1 MKKLLFLFTI
11 AFCLNSCKNELVT
24 IEGWKDIPVVYGL
37 LSLNDTATYF
47 RIEKAFVDATKTPNE
62 LAQLP
67 DSLYYKDAT
76 VTLVR
81 TRNNERFNL
90 TQVNGNTEGYVRND
104 GIFAKAPNYLYKIKN
119 SVLNMKADEEW
130 RIEVLRKGESKPIA
144 KAVTK
149 VIGIY
154 DVTNPSTTPV
164 FLRLDNTF
172 NITLETEEKTGK
184 IYDIKLLFNYDETDP
199 TKPNS
204 TLSKQLKWAFTT
216 SGLRRSSGNIPDPI
230 ITFTRKGQD
239 FYEFIGNN
247 IPVTAGITRTFKSID
262 FEIYVGG
269 QEFIDY
275 INVGIAN
282 TGITGSQTIPTYTN
296 IENGLGLLSS
306 RNKTVKTGVKLST
319 DALELLKNSEF
330 TKKLNFK

>member
-1 MKKLLFLFTI
+1 MKKLLFFFSI
-11 AFCLNSCKNELVT
+11 AFCLNACNNELVT

-67 DSLYYKDAT
+67 DSLYYKDVT

-81 TRNNERFNL
+81 TRNNERFIL

-119 SVLNMKADEEW
+119 SVLALKADEEW
-130 RIEVLRKGESKPIA
+130 RIEVQRKGETKPIA
-144 KAVTK
+144 KATTK
-149 VIGIY
+149 VVGTY
-154 DVTNPSTTPV
+154 DVTNPSNTPV
-164 FLRLDNTF
+164 FLRLDNNFTL
-172 NITLETEEKTGK
+172 TLETEEKIGK
-184 IYDIKLLFNYDETDP
+184 LYDIKLLFNYDETDP

-204 TLSKQLKWAFTT
+204 TVTKQIKWDFTT
-216 SGLRRSSGNIPDPI
+216 SGQRRSSGNVPDPI
-230 ITFTRKGQD
+230 LNFTRKGQD
-239 FYEFIGNN
+239 FYTFLGNN
-247 IPVTAGITRTFKSID
+247 IPETAGIIRTFKSID
-262 FEIYVGG
+262 FEIYIGG

-282 TGITGSQTIPTYTN
+282 TGITGSQTIPTYSN
-296 IENGLGLLSS
+296 IENGLGLFSS
-306 RNKTVKTGVKLST
+306 RNKTVKTGVKLS
-319 DALELLKNSEF
+319 DVAIDLLKNSEF
-330 TKKLNFK
+330 TKKLNFR

>member
-330 TKKLNFK
+330 TKKLNFR

>member
-1 MKKLLFLFTI
+1 MKKHLFLFSVLLCFN
-11 AFCLNSCKNELVT
+11 ACKNELVT

-37 LSLNDTATYF
+37 LSISDTASYF

-67 DSLYYKDAT
+67 DSLYYKDVT

-81 TRNNERFNL
+81 TKNNERFNL
-90 TQVNGNTEGYVRND
+90 TQVNGNTEGYVRQD

-154 DVTNPSTTPV
+154 DITNPSTGAV

-172 NITLETEEKTGK
+172 NLNLETEEKTGRV
-184 IYDIKLLFNYDETDP
+184 YDVKLLFNYDETDP
-199 TKPNS
+199 AKPNS
-204 TLSKQLKWAFTT
+204 TTTKQVKWDFT
-216 SGLRRSSGNIPDPI
+216 SGQLRKSSGNQPDPI
-230 ITFTRKGQD
+230 MSFSRRGQE
-239 FYEFIGNN
+239 FYEFLGAN
-247 IPVTAGITRTFKSID
+247 IPATAGVLRSFKSID
-262 FEIYVGG
+262 FEVSIGG

-296 IENGLGLLSS
+296 IENGLGLFSS
-306 RNKTVKTGVKLST
+306 RNKVVKTGVKLSA
-319 DALELLKNSEF
+319 DAIELLKNSEF
-330 TKKLNFK
+330 TRKLNFR

>member
-1 MKKLLFLFTI
+1 MKKHIFLFSLLLSFN
-11 AFCLNSCKNELVT
+11 ACKNELVT

-37 LSLNDTATYF
+37 LSLSDTASYF
-47 RIEKAFVDATKTPNE
+47 RVEKAFVDATKTPNE

-81 TRNNERFNL
+81 TKNNERFNL
-90 TQVNGNTEGYVRND
+90 TQVNGNTEGYVRKD
-104 GIFAKAPNYLYKIKN
+104 GVFAKAPNYLYKIKN

-130 RIEVLRKGESKPIA
+130 RIEVVRKGESKPIA

-149 VIGIY
+149 VIGNYEI
-154 DVTNPSTTPV
+154 TNPSTGAV
-164 FLRLDNTF
+164 FLRLDNSF
-172 NITLETEEKTGK
+172 NLNLETEEKTGRV
-184 IYDIKLLFNYDETDP
+184 YDVKLLFNYDETDP

-204 TLSKQLKWAFTT
+204 TVNKQVKWDFT
-216 SGLRRSSGNIPDPI
+216 SGGLRKSSGNQPDPI
-230 ITFTRKGQD
+230 LSFTRRGQD
-239 FYEFIGNN
+239 FYEFLGAN
-247 IPVTAGITRTFKSID
+247 IPTTAGIVRSFKSID
-262 FEIYVGG
+262 FEVSIGG

-296 IENGLGLLSS
+296 IENGLGLFSS
-306 RNKTVKTGVKLST
+306 RNKVVKTGVKLSA
-319 DALELLKNSEF
+319 DAIELLKNSEF
-330 TKKLNFK
+330 TKKLNFR